1 MKKKRIIV
9 NQKDQVI
16 SGIIIILNMK
26 VMVIEI
32 SKILPEKHFSKY
44 SKPYLRDIVID
55 LEKSD
60 TWNNFISAKDTEEE
74 HVMHSKSSNIKFESY
89 SDRN

>member
-9 NQKDQVI
+9 NQKEQVI

-32 SKILPEKHFSKY
+32 RKILPEEHFNKT
-44 SKPYLRDIVID
+44 KPYLIDIVID
-55 LEKSD
+55 LEESD
-60 TWNNFISAKDTEEE
+60 TWNNFISSKDTEEE
-74 HVMHSKSSNIKFESY
+74 HVMHLKSSNIKIESY

>member
-1 MKKKRIIV
+1 
-9 NQKDQVI
+9 
-16 SGIIIILNMK
+16 MK

-60 TWNNFISAKDTEEE
+60 T
-74 HVMHSKSSNIKFESY
+74 
-89 SDRN
+89 